1 MTRTAKAGA
10 VKYNKNMKKTLL
22 LASCLIGLN
31 LVAVAGEDARSFNRS
46 NDLSVKT
53 ETLSE
58 VITSL
63 IRKDAQLK
71 SASAASLTISILED
85 FQNNKAEFL
94 KVSESEKVVF
104 NQTIKTISEQGQN
117 FSDTKTLNWIK
128 EINQS
133 AKKINLVWSIVST
146 EPVIDSNF
154 DNNSEQQE
162 HFIVV
167 L

>member
-1 MTRTAKAGA
+1 
-10 VKYNKNMKKTLL
+10 MKKTLL

-31 LVAVAGEDARSFNRS
+31 LVAVAGEEARSFNRS

-63 IRKDAQLK
+63 IRKDAQVK

-85 FQNNKAEFL
+85 FQNNKTEFL
-94 KVSESEKVVF
+94 KVSESEKAVF

-128 EINQS
+128 EINQE

-146 EPVIDSNF
+146 EPIIDTNF

-162 HFIVV
+162 HLVV
-167 L
+167 ML

>member
-1 MTRTAKAGA
+1 
-10 VKYNKNMKKTLL
+10 MKKTLL

-46 NDLSVKT
+46 NDLSVNKS

-63 IRKDAQLK
+63 IRKDAQVK

-85 FQNNKAEFL
+85 FQNNKPEFL
-94 KVSESEKVVF
+94 KVSESEKAVF

-146 EPVIDSNF
+146 EPVIDINF

>member
-1 MTRTAKAGA
+1 
-10 VKYNKNMKKTLL
+10 MKKTLL

-31 LVAVAGEDARSFNRS
+31 LVAVAGEEARSFNRS

-63 IRKDAQLK
+63 IRKDAQVK
-71 SASAASLTISILED
+71 SASAATLTISILED
-85 FQNNKAEFL
+85 FQNNHTSYL
-94 KVSESEKVVF
+94 KVTESEKAVF

-117 FSDTKTLNWIK
+117 FSDVKTLNWIK
-128 EINQS
+128 EINQA

-146 EPVIDSNF
+146 EPVIDTNF
-154 DNNSEQQE
+154 DNSSEQQE
-162 HFIVV
+162 HLIVT

>member
-1 MTRTAKAGA
+1 
-10 VKYNKNMKKTLL
+10 MKKTLL

-31 LVAVAGEDARSFNRS
+31 LVAVAGEEARSFNRS

-63 IRKDAQLK
+63 IRKDAQVK

>member
-1 MTRTAKAGA
+1 
-10 VKYNKNMKKTLL
+10 MKKTLL

-94 KVSESEKVVF
+94 KVSESEKAVF

>member
-1 MTRTAKAGA
+1 
-10 VKYNKNMKKTLL
+10 MKKTLL

-31 LVAVAGEDARSFNRS
+31 LVAVAGEEARSFNRS

-63 IRKDAQLK
+63 IRKDAQTK

-85 FQNNKAEFL
+85 FQNNKTEYL
-94 KVSESEKVVF
+94 KASESEKAVF
-104 NQTIKTISEQGQN
+104 NKTIKTISEQGQN

-128 EINQS
+128 EINQ
-133 AKKINLVWSIVST
+133 AANQINLVWSIFDTEST
-146 EPVIDSNF
+146 FDANF
-154 DNNSEQQE
+154 DNGSAETE
-162 HFIVV
+162 HLIVV

>member
-1 MTRTAKAGA
+1 
-10 VKYNKNMKKTLL
+10 MKKTLL

-31 LVAVAGEDARSFNRS
+31 LVAVAGEEARSFNRKS
-46 NDLSVKT
+46 DLSVKS

-63 IRKDAQLK
+63 IRKDAQVK
-71 SASAASLTISILED
+71 SASAASLTISILEE
-85 FQNNKAEFL
+85 FQSNKTEYL
-94 KVSESEKVVF
+94 KISTSEKAVF

-117 FSDTKTLNWIK
+117 FSDAKTLNWIK
-128 EINQS
+128 EINQA
-133 AKKINLVWSIVST
+133 AKKINLIWSIVST

-154 DNNSEQQE
+154 DNSSEQQE
-162 HFIVV
+162 HLIVM

>member
-1 MTRTAKAGA
+1 
-10 VKYNKNMKKTLL
+10 MKKTLL

-31 LVAVAGEDARSFNRS
+31 LVAVAGEEARSFNRS
-46 NDLSVKT
+46 NDLLVKT

-63 IRKDAQLK
+63 IRKDAQVK
-71 SASAASLTISILED
+71 SASAASLTISILQD
-85 FQNNKAEFL
+85 FQNNKTEYL
-94 KVSESEKVVF
+94 KVSDAEKVVF

-128 EINQS
+128 EINQE
-133 AKKINLVWSIVST
+133 AKKINLAWSFVST
-146 EPVIDSNF
+146 EPIIDYNF
-154 DNNSEQQE
+154 DNSSEQQE
-162 HFIVV
+162 HLIVV

>member
-1 MTRTAKAGA
+1 
-10 VKYNKNMKKTLL
+10 MKKTLL

-31 LVAVAGEDARSFNRS
+31 LVAVAGEEARSFNRS

-63 IRKDAQLK
+63 IRKDAQVK
-71 SASAASLTISILED
+71 SASAATLTISILED
-85 FQNNKAEFL
+85 FHNNNTAYLKA
-94 KVSESEKVVF
+94 SQSEKAVF

-117 FSDTKTLNWIK
+117 FLDAKTLNWIK
-128 EINQS
+128 EINQA

-146 EPVIDSNF
+146 EPVIDTNF
-154 DNNSEQQE
+154 DNSSEQQE
-162 HFIVV
+162 HLIVM

>member
-1 MTRTAKAGA
+1 
-10 VKYNKNMKKTLL
+10 MKKALL

-31 LVAVAGEDARSFNRS
+31 LVAVAGEEARSFNRS
-46 NDLSVKT
+46 NDLSVKS

-63 IRKDAQLK
+63 IRKDAQVK

-85 FQNNKAEFL
+85 FQNNKTEFI
-94 KVSESEKVVF
+94 KASESEKVVF
-104 NQTIKTISEQGQN
+104 NQTIKTISDQGQN
-117 FSDTKTLNWIK
+117 FSDTNTLNWIK
-128 EINQS
+128 EINQA

-146 EPVIDSNF
+146 EPVIDANF
-154 DNNSEQQE
+154 DNSSEQQE
-162 HFIVV
+162 HLIVM

>member
-1 MTRTAKAGA
+1 
-10 VKYNKNMKKTLL
+10 MKKTLL

-31 LVAVAGEDARSFNRS
+31 LVAVAGEEARSFNRS

-63 IRKDAQLK
+63 IRKDAQVK
-71 SASAASLTISILED
+71 SASAATLTISILED
-85 FQNNKAEFL
+85 FQNNNTSYL
-94 KVSESEKVVF
+94 KVTESEKAVF

-117 FSDTKTLNWIK
+117 FSNVKTLNWIK
-128 EINQS
+128 EINQA

-146 EPVIDSNF
+146 EPVIDTNF
-154 DNNSEQQE
+154 DNSSEQQE
-162 HFIVV
+162 HLIVM

>member
-1 MTRTAKAGA
+1 
-10 VKYNKNMKKTLL
+10 MKKTLL

-31 LVAVAGEDARSFNRS
+31 LVAVAGENARSFNRS

>member
-1 MTRTAKAGA
+1 
-10 VKYNKNMKKTLL
+10 MKKTLL

-31 LVAVAGEDARSFNRS
+31 LVAVAGEEARSFNRS

-63 IRKDAQLK
+63 IRKDAQVK
-71 SASAASLTISILED
+71 SASAATLTISILED
-85 FQNNKAEFL
+85 FQNNNTSYL
-94 KVSESEKVVF
+94 KVTESEKAVF

-117 FSDTKTLNWIK
+117 FSDVKTLNWIK
-128 EINQS
+128 EINQA
-133 AKKINLVWSIVST
+133 AKKINLVWSIVSA
-146 EPVIDSNF
+146 EPVIDTNF
-154 DNNSEQQE
+154 DNSSEQQE
-162 HFIVV
+162 HLIVM

>member
-1 MTRTAKAGA
+1 
-10 VKYNKNMKKTLL
+10 MKKTLL

-31 LVAVAGEDARSFNRS
+31 LVAVAGEEARSFNRS

-63 IRKDAQLK
+63 IRKDAQVK
-71 SASAASLTISILED
+71 SASAATLTISILED
-85 FQNNKAEFL
+85 FQNNNTSYL
-94 KVSESEKVVF
+94 KVTESEKAVF

-117 FSDTKTLNWIK
+117 FSDVKTLNWIK
-128 EINQS
+128 EINQA

-146 EPVIDSNF
+146 EPVIDTNF
-154 DNNSEQQE
+154 DNSSEQQE
-162 HFIVV
+162 HLIVMF
-167 L
+167 

>member
-1 MTRTAKAGA
+1 
-10 VKYNKNMKKTLL
+10 MKKTLL

>member
-1 MTRTAKAGA
+1 
-10 VKYNKNMKKTLL
+10 MKKTLL

-31 LVAVAGEDARSFNRS
+31 LVAVAGEEARSFNRS

-63 IRKDAQLK
+63 IRKDAQVK
-71 SASAASLTISILED
+71 SASAATLTISILED
-85 FQNNKAEFL
+85 FQNNKTEFL
-94 KVSESEKVVF
+94 KVSESEKAVF

-128 EINQS
+128 EINQA
-133 AKKINLVWSIVST
+133 AKKINLVWSIVGN
-146 EPVIDSNF
+146 EPVIDTNF
-154 DNNSEQQE
+154 DNSSEQQE
-162 HFIVV
+162 HLVV
-167 L
+167 ML

>member
-1 MTRTAKAGA
+1 
-10 VKYNKNMKKTLL
+10 MKKTLL

-31 LVAVAGEDARSFNRS
+31 LVAVAGEEARSFNRS

-94 KVSESEKVVF
+94 KVSESEKAVF

-117 FSDTKTLNWIK
+117 FSDVKTLNWIK
-128 EINQS
+128 EINQA
-133 AKKINLVWSIVST
+133 AKKINLVWSIVSA
-146 EPVIDSNF
+146 EPVIDTNF
-154 DNNSEQQE
+154 DNSSEQQE
-162 HFIVV
+162 HLIVM

>member
-1 MTRTAKAGA
+1 
-10 VKYNKNMKKTLL
+10 MKKTLL

-31 LVAVAGEDARSFNRS
+31 LVAVAGEEARSFNRS

-63 IRKDAQLK
+63 IRKDAQVK
-71 SASAASLTISILED
+71 SASAATLTISILED
-85 FQNNKAEFL
+85 FQNNNTSYL
-94 KVSESEKVVF
+94 KVADSEKAVF

-117 FSDTKTLNWIK
+117 FSDVKTLNWIK
-128 EINQS
+128 EINQA

-146 EPVIDSNF
+146 EPVIDTNF
-154 DNNSEQQE
+154 DNSSEQQD
-162 HFIVV
+162 HLIVIF
-167 L
+167 

>member
-1 MTRTAKAGA
+1 
-10 VKYNKNMKKTLL
+10 MKKTLL

-63 IRKDAQLK
+63 IRKDAQVK

-85 FQNNKAEFL
+85 FQNNHTSYL
-94 KVSESEKVVF
+94 KVSESEKAVF

>member
-1 MTRTAKAGA
+1 
-10 VKYNKNMKKTLL
+10 MKKTLL

-31 LVAVAGEDARSFNRS
+31 LVAVAGEEARSFNRS

-63 IRKDAQLK
+63 IRKDAQVK
-71 SASAASLTISILED
+71 SASAATLTISILED
-85 FQNNKAEFL
+85 FQNNNTTYL
-94 KVSESEKVVF
+94 KVSESEKAVF

-117 FSDTKTLNWIK
+117 FSDVKTLNWIK
-128 EINQS
+128 EINQA

-146 EPVIDSNF
+146 EPTIDTTF
-154 DNNSEQQE
+154 DNSSEQQE
-162 HFIVV
+162 HLIVM

>member
-1 MTRTAKAGA
+1 
-10 VKYNKNMKKTLL
+10 MKKTLL

-31 LVAVAGEDARSFNRS
+31 LVAVAGEEARSFNRS

-63 IRKDAQLK
+63 IRKDAQVK
-71 SASAASLTISILED
+71 SSSAATLTISILED
-85 FQNNKAEFL
+85 FQNNHTSYL
-94 KVSESEKVVF
+94 KVTESEKAVF

-117 FSDTKTLNWIK
+117 FSDVKTLNWIK
-128 EINQS
+128 EINQA

-146 EPVIDSNF
+146 EPVIDTNF
-154 DNNSEQQE
+154 DNSSEQQE
-162 HFIVV
+162 HLIVK

>member
-1 MTRTAKAGA
+1 
-10 VKYNKNMKKTLL
+10 MKKTLL

-31 LVAVAGEDARSFNRS
+31 LVAVAGEEARSFNRS

-63 IRKDAQLK
+63 IRKDAQVK
-71 SASAASLTISILED
+71 SASAASLTISILQD
-85 FQNNKAEFL
+85 FQNNKTEFL
-94 KVSESEKVVF
+94 KVSDAEKVVF

-128 EINQS
+128 EINQE
-133 AKKINLVWSIVST
+133 AKKINLGWSIVST
-146 EPVIDSNF
+146 EPIIDTNF
-154 DNNSEQQE
+154 DNSSEQQE
-162 HFIVV
+162 HLIVV

>member
-1 MTRTAKAGA
+1 
-10 VKYNKNMKKTLL
+10 
-22 LASCLIGLN
+22 
-31 LVAVAGEDARSFNRS
+31 
-46 NDLSVKT
+46 
-53 ETLSE
+53 

-146 EPVIDSNF
+146 EQVIDSNF

>member
-1 MTRTAKAGA
+1 
-10 VKYNKNMKKTLL
+10 MKKTLL

-31 LVAVAGEDARSFNRS
+31 LVAVAGEEARSFNRS

-63 IRKDAQLK
+63 IRKDAQVK

-85 FQNNKAEFL
+85 FQNNKTEFIN
-94 KVSESEKVVF
+94 VSESEKVVF
-104 NQTIKTISEQGQN
+104 NQTIKTISDQGQN
-117 FSDTKTLNWIK
+117 FSDAKTLNWIK
-128 EINQS
+128 EINQA
-133 AKKINLVWSIVST
+133 AKKINLVWSIVRT
-146 EPVIDSNF
+146 EPVIDTNF
-154 DNNSEQQE
+154 ENNSEQQE
-162 HFIVV
+162 HLIVM

>member
-1 MTRTAKAGA
+1 
-10 VKYNKNMKKTLL
+10 MKKTLL

-31 LVAVAGEDARSFNRS
+31 LVAVAGEEARSFNRS

-85 FQNNKAEFL
+85 FQNNKTEFL

-128 EINQS
+128 EINQE

-146 EPVIDSNF
+146 EPIIDTNF
-154 DNNSEQQE
+154 DNNSEAQE
-162 HFIVV
+162 HLVVV

>member
-1 MTRTAKAGA
+1 
-10 VKYNKNMKKTLL
+10 MKKTLL

-31 LVAVAGEDARSFNRS
+31 LVAVAGEEARSFNRS

-85 FQNNKAEFL
+85 FQNNNTSYL
-94 KVSESEKVVF
+94 KVSESEKAVF

-117 FSDTKTLNWIK
+117 FSDIKTLNWIK
-128 EINQS
+128 EINQA
-133 AKKINLVWSIVST
+133 AKKINLVWSIISA
-146 EPVIDSNF
+146 EPVIDTNF
-154 DNNSEQQE
+154 DNSSEQQE
-162 HFIVV
+162 HLIVM

>member
-1 MTRTAKAGA
+1 
-10 VKYNKNMKKTLL
+10 MKKTLL

-31 LVAVAGEDARSFNRS
+31 LVAVAGEEARSFNRS

>member
-1 MTRTAKAGA
+1 
-10 VKYNKNMKKTLL
+10 MKKTLL

-46 NDLSVKT
+46 NDLSVNKS

-58 VITSL
+58 VITSS
-63 IRKDAQLK
+63 IRKDAQVK
-71 SASAASLTISILED
+71 SASAASLTISSFED

-94 KVSESEKVVF
+94 KVSESEKAVF

-146 EPVIDSNF
+146 EPVIDINF

>member
-1 MTRTAKAGA
+1 
-10 VKYNKNMKKTLL
+10 MKKTLL

-31 LVAVAGEDARSFNRS
+31 LVAVAGEEARSFNRS
-46 NDLSVKT
+46 NDLSVKS

-63 IRKDAQLK
+63 IRKDAQVK
-71 SASAASLTISILED
+71 SASAASLTISILQD
-85 FQNNKAEFL
+85 FQNNKTEFL
-94 KVSESEKVVF
+94 KVSESEKAVF

>member
-1 MTRTAKAGA
+1 
-10 VKYNKNMKKTLL
+10 MKKTLL

-31 LVAVAGEDARSFNRS
+31 LVAVAEEEARSFNRS

-63 IRKDAQLK
+63 IRKDAQVK
-71 SASAASLTISILED
+71 SASAATLTISILED
-85 FQNNKAEFL
+85 FQNNNTSYL
-94 KVSESEKVVF
+94 KVTESEKAVF

-117 FSDTKTLNWIK
+117 FSDVKTLNWIK
-128 EINQS
+128 EINQA

-146 EPVIDSNF
+146 EPVIDTTF
-154 DNNSEQQE
+154 DNSSEQQE
-162 HFIVV
+162 HLIVM

>member
-1 MTRTAKAGA
+1 
-10 VKYNKNMKKTLL
+10 MKKTLL

-31 LVAVAGEDARSFNRS
+31 LVAVAGEEARSFNRS
-46 NDLSVKT
+46 KDLAVKS

-63 IRKDAQLK
+63 IRKDAQVK

-85 FQNNKAEFL
+85 FQNNKTEFI
-94 KVSESEKVVF
+94 KASESEKVVF

-128 EINQS
+128 EINQ
-133 AKKINLVWSIVST
+133 AAQKINLVWSIVST
-146 EPVIDSNF
+146 ETVIDTNF
-154 DNNSEQQE
+154 DNSSEPQE
-162 HFIVV
+162 HLIVM

>member
-1 MTRTAKAGA
+1 
-10 VKYNKNMKKTLL
+10 MKKTLL

-31 LVAVAGEDARSFNRS
+31 LVAVAGEEARSFNRS

-63 IRKDAQLK
+63 IRKDAQVK
-71 SASAASLTISILED
+71 SASAATLTISILED
-85 FQNNKAEFL
+85 FQNNNTSYLNVSDSDKA
-94 KVSESEKVVF
+94 VF

-117 FSDTKTLNWIK
+117 FSDVKTLNWIK
-128 EINQS
+128 EINQA
-133 AKKINLVWSIVST
+133 AKKINLVWSIIST
-146 EPVIDSNF
+146 EPVIDTNF
-154 DNNSEQQE
+154 DNSSEQQE
-162 HFIVV
+162 HLIVM

>member
-1 MTRTAKAGA
+1 
-10 VKYNKNMKKTLL
+10 MKKTLL

-31 LVAVAGEDARSFNRS
+31 LVAVAGEEARSFNRS

-63 IRKDAQLK
+63 IRKDAQVR
-71 SASAASLTISILED
+71 SASAATLTISILED
-85 FQNNKAEFL
+85 FQNNNTSYL
-94 KVSESEKVVF
+94 KVTESEKAVF

-117 FSDTKTLNWIK
+117 FSDVKTLNWIK
-128 EINQS
+128 EINQA

-146 EPVIDSNF
+146 EPVIDTNF
-154 DNNSEQQE
+154 DNSSEQQE
-162 HFIVV
+162 HLIVMF
-167 L
+167 

>member
-1 MTRTAKAGA
+1 
-10 VKYNKNMKKTLL
+10 MKKTLL

-31 LVAVAGEDARSFNRS
+31 LVAVAGEESRSFNRS
-46 NDLSVKT
+46 NDLAVKS

-63 IRKDAQLK
+63 IRKDAQVK

-85 FQNNKAEFL
+85 FQNNKTEFI
-94 KVSESEKVVF
+94 KASESEKVVF

-128 EINQS
+128 EINQA

-146 EPVIDSNF
+146 ETVIDTNF
-154 DNNSEQQE
+154 DNSSEQQE
-162 HFIVV
+162 HLIVM

>member
-1 MTRTAKAGA
+1 
-10 VKYNKNMKKTLL
+10 MKKTLL

-31 LVAVAGEDARSFNRS
+31 LVAVAGEEARSFNRS

-85 FQNNKAEFL
+85 FQKNKAEFL
-94 KVSESEKVVF
+94 KVSESEKAVF

-117 FSDTKTLNWIK
+117 FSDVKTLNWIK
-128 EINQS
+128 EINQA

-146 EPVIDSNF
+146 EPTIDTTF
-154 DNNSEQQE
+154 DNSSEQQE
-162 HFIVV
+162 HLIVM

>member
-1 MTRTAKAGA
+1 
-10 VKYNKNMKKTLL
+10 MKKTLL

-31 LVAVAGEDARSFNRS
+31 LVAVAGEEARSFNRS

-63 IRKDAQLK
+63 IRKDAQVK
-71 SASAASLTISILED
+71 SASAATLTISILED
-85 FQNNKAEFL
+85 FQNNHTSYL
-94 KVSESEKVVF
+94 KVTESEKAVF

-117 FSDTKTLNWIK
+117 FSDVKTLNWIK
-128 EINQS
+128 EINQA

-146 EPVIDSNF
+146 EPVIDKNF
-154 DNNSEQQE
+154 DNSSEQQE
-162 HFIVV
+162 HLIVMF
-167 L
+167 